1 MVGYKIGLLFHTGGN
16 DTASTTRTN
25 KSDNSRAK
33 TTENGT
39 ATLIKE
45 SPKISNR
52 SPALDRKRQPV
63 PSPLARREYK
73 II

>member
-1 MVGYKIGLLFHTGGN
+1 MVGNRIRLIFHTGGN
-16 DTASTTRTN
+16 DTASKTGTN

-63 PSPLARREYK
+63 PSPLARRKYR

>member
-39 ATLIKE
+39 LIKE

-52 SPALDRKRQPV
+52 SPALDRKRQLV
-63 PSPLARREYK
+63 PSPLARREYS